1 MVRSG
6 PPDPLENPPSS
17 EQLRSIL
24 DSISEGV
31 FSVDTEWR
39 ITSFNRAAER
49 ITGIPRE
56 EALGRHCHQV
66 LQADICGGDTCA
78 LRYTIETGSPVVNFG
93 VHIKDGRGV
102 RVPISISTT
111 LLRDRTGRVIGGV
124 ETFRDLRMLE
134 QLRKK
139 LESSYTF
146 HDIISKSPRI
156 AQLLELLPTIARSD
170 STVLIEGESGTGKE
184 LLARAI
190 HDLSERRRKP
200 LVAVNCGAI
209 PETLLESEL
218 FGYRAGAFTGATRDK
233 PGKFAL
239 AHQGTIFLDEIG
251 EIPATIQVKLL
262 RVIQER
268 AYEPLGGLGTVDLD
282 ARLLA
287 ATNHNLAEDVA
298 NGSFRE
304 DLYYR
309 LNVIRVELPPL
320 RKRMEDVPLLVEH
333 FLIRF
338 SASQGKEISSVSPEA
353 MAALM
358 SYDYP
363 GNIREL
369 ENIIEHAS
377 VLCPGGQVGLEHLP
391 PQHRNPCVSGGES
404 LPEQVANHEAKL
416 ILEALEQNRWSRQA
430 AARQLGIH
438 KTTLFKKIKRYG
450 IELPPGGGRSSE

>member
-6 PPDPLENPPSS
+6 PSDSSGKPPSA

-56 EALGRHCHQV
+56 EALGRPCHQV

-93 VHIKDGRGV
+93 VHISGDQGL
-102 RVPISISTT
+102 RVPISISTN
-111 LLRDRTGRVIGGV
+111 LLRDRTGQVIGGV

-139 LESSYTF
+139 LQSSYTF
-146 HDIISKSPRI
+146 HDIISKSPRT
-156 AQLLELLPTIARSD
+156 AQLLEVLPTIAKSD

-190 HDLSERRRKP
+190 HDLSKRRHKP
-200 LVAVNCGAI
+200 LVVVNCGAV
-209 PETLLESEL
+209 PEPLLESEL

-233 PGKFAL
+233 PGRFAL
-239 AHQGTIFLDEIG
+239 AHRGTIFLDEIG
-251 EIPATIQVKLL
+251 EMPATTQVKLL

-268 AYEPLGGLGTVDLD
+268 VYEPLGGLGTVDLD
-282 ARLLA
+282 ARFLA
-287 ATNHNLAEDVA
+287 ATNHNLGEDVT

-309 LNVIRVELPPL
+309 LNVIRLELPPL

-353 MAALM
+353 MGALM
-358 SYDYP
+358 NYDYP

-369 ENIIEHAS
+369 ENIVEHAS
-377 VLCPGGQVGLEHLP
+377 VLCPGGRVGLEHLP
-391 PQHRNPCVSGGES
+391 PQLRNPSGSCGES
-404 LPEQVANHEAKL
+404 LQEQTAHHEAQV
-416 ILEALEQNRWSRQA
+416 ILGALEQNRWNRQA
-430 AARQLGIH
+430 AACQLGIH

-450 IELPPGGGRSSE
+450 IELPPVGGRSKK